1 VSQLPPFVLEM
12 LACPRC
18 RGRLVA
24 EAQSLRCDACRLRYP
39 VRNGIPNLLVDE
51 AERVRR
57 KIRT

>member
-18 RGRLVA
+18 RGRLVV
-24 EAQSLRCDACRLRYP
+24 EAQSLRCDACRLRYL

-51 AERVRR
+51 ALPLSEEP
-57 KIRT
+57 KK